1 MYSARARRAPQW
13 RRTCSQRRRPNP
25 LLWSELPCVWR
36 GVRMVAPPVGDP
48 VWWLHRAPLATPKSV
63 ASVAKIS
70 QSATFGAMAR
80 AFAATAALSRCRC
93 WLRRA
98 KACMGRWHVNVCTAW
113 RKKAGQA
120 SHPRGSKCALE
131 VKSKCRLLLALAV
144 YTIPLRT
151 TDHRHSQIQ
160 GFPETRVSH
169 SPVFILN

>member
-36 GVRMVAPPVGDP
+36 GVRMVAPPAGDP

-70 QSATFGAMAR
+70 QR
-80 AFAATAALSRCRC
+80 L
-93 WLRRA
+93 L
-98 KACMGRWHVNVCTAW
+98 GRWPGLLQRRPHCQDAGVGSVEPKLAW
-113 RKKAGQA
+113 AGGMSMSALHGAKSGQA